1 MAKTPSDLAQPL
13 AGVRVLDLANFLAGP
28 FCASTLGEFGAD
40 VIKIEQPRTG
50 DPLRKYG
57 TPATLSGDT
66 LVWLSE
72 TRNKRCITL
81 DLRQPRGAELFRR
94 LAKESHVVVEN
105 FRPGTLEAWGV
116 GYDTLAAI
124 NPGLVMV
131 RISGYG
137 QTGPKR
143 NDPGFARIAHA
154 FCGLSNLVGTP
165 DGPPLM
171 PGSTS
176 LADYASG
183 LYGALGVLLALRV
196 RERTGQGQFIDIGLY
211 EPMFRL
217 LDELAPAY
225 AYNGTVRGR
234 MGADTV
240 NAVPHSH
247 YPTQDG
253 KWVAIAATSDK
264 MFERLAQAMGR
275 PELAQPD
282 ALGRVAQR
290 VKRREEVNGM
300 VADWTRRFPRDEVL
314 KRCKEGDV
322 PCGPIYDIAEIFAD
336 PQFAA
341 RGNLLTVRDA
351 RFGKITIPAPVP
363 RLSKTPARIDQLGP
377 ELGSSN
383 GAVYGEL
390 LGLGVAEIADLH
402 KAGVI

>member
-1 MAKTPSDLAQPL
+1 MPDLPQPL
-13 AGVRVLDLANFLAGP
+13 AGVRVLDLATFLAGP

-40 VIKIEQPRTG
+40 VIKIEQPRGG
-50 DPLRKYG
+50 DPLRKFG
-57 TPATLSGDT
+57 TPATASGDT

-81 DLRQPRGAELFRR
+81 DLRQPRGAELFRK
-94 LAKESHVVVEN
+94 LVKHADVAVEN
-105 FRPGTLEAWGV
+105 FRPGTLESWGL
-116 GYDTLAAI
+116 GYDALAAI
-124 NPGLVMV
+124 NPGLVLV

-137 QTGPKR
+137 QTGPR
-143 NDPGFARIAHA
+143 RSDPGFARIAHG
-154 FCGLSNLVGTP
+154 FSGLSHLVGDP

-171 PGSTS
+171 PGTTS

-196 RERTGQGQFIDIGLY
+196 KERTGQGQFIDIGLY
-211 EPMFRL
+211 EPIFRM

-225 AYNGTVRGR
+225 ALNGFVRGR

-247 YPTQDG
+247 YPTRDG

-264 MFERLAQAMGR
+264 MFQRLAEAMGR

-282 ALGRVAQR
+282 ALGTAARRVA
-290 VKRREEVNGM
+290 RREEVNAM

-314 KRCKEGDV
+314 SRCAEGEV

-341 RGNLLTVRDA
+341 RDNLLRFQDPRAGQVTV
-351 RFGKITIPAPVP
+351 PAPVP
-363 RLSKTPARIDQLGP
+363 RLSKTPARVERLGP
-377 ELGSSN
+377 ELGADN
-383 GAVYGEL
+383 EAVYREL
-390 LGLGVAEIADLH
+390 LGLSAAEIADLR
-402 KAGVI
+402 KDGTI